1 MKKTFVMGWTAL
13 AVSLGGLVM
22 ISGCMVGPDYKPP
35 KTAMPP
41 SWSGPTNS
49 TTNAGTRFSD
59 NTANLAGWWTR
70 FQDPKLTE
78 LVNAALRTNLDVR
91 LAETLLRQA
100 RAARGI
106 DAGGLWPSLTAN
118 RVRPP
123 TPARSA
129 AAPLPKPSA
138 RAREHCGIWIFLAAH
153 GGRLEADDAAIQAA
167 CENVYGAQ
175 VTLVSEVALDY
186 IQVRGA
192 QEQIAIARTNLQTET
207 HTAEITRQKG
217 VAGFVSHWTRPTPTR
232 RWLRRPLPSRC
243 WKPRFNRIFSR

>member
-22 ISGCMVGPDYKPP
+22 MSGCMVGPDYKPP
-35 KTAMPP
+35 QTAMPP

-118 RVRPP
+118 GFGHPHRLGQPRRHFRNHRRGRGSTVEFGHFWRH
-123 TPARSA
+123 TP
-129 AAPLPKPSA
+129 
-138 RAREHCGIWIFLAAH
+138 
-153 GGRLEADDAAIQAA
+153 QA
-167 CENVYGAQ
+167 G
-175 VTLVSEVALDY
+175 
-186 IQVRGA
+186 
-192 QEQIAIARTNLQTET
+192 
-207 HTAEITRQKG
+207 
-217 VAGFVSHWTRPTPTR
+217 
-232 RWLRRPLPSRC
+232 SR
-243 WKPRFNRIFSR
+243 